1 MHSMHKSYLITYLQ
15 PFLPISKENQHNN
28 AGIKLQQYVQY
39 QKKNNGGKT
48 LSRTFSAQKEDYSLP
63 EITIGTPNG
72 NHPFPHIMC

>member
-48 LSRTFSAQKEDYSLP
+48 LSRTLSAQKGDYSLP
-63 EITIGTPNG
+63 QITIGTPSG
-72 NHPFPHIMC
+72 